1 MNDNTVRKIETEPLV
16 TPDAPATPA
25 HVDQEQSAR
34 VAFSGLERV
43 CACCAGIATIALMI
57 FLVHTNVGIAGT
69 QRQLQDV
76 QVKISQIK
84 ATNVDLRQE
93 VSELSSSDRLSAYA
107 QKNGLTFNDANV
119 RNVSK

>member
-16 TPDAPATPA
+16 TPSTPVEPAGVA
-25 HVDQEQSAR
+25 QAQSTR
-34 VAFSGLERV
+34 VAFSGLERI
-43 CACCAGIATIALMI
+43 CACCTGLLTIALMV

-84 ATNVDLRQE
+84 AANVDLRQE